1 MRVASTQ
8 LRVQLAAE
16 GVALALEL
24 ELLLVIM
31 IIKFLRPLLT
41 LILRQIIFCVLAN
54 RGLMIG
60 ECIYLVKLQ
69 KVFISVQAECS
80 AHLLHLTHLLNLIDD
95 ALLSQVV

>member
-16 GVALALEL
+16 GVALALDL

-31 IIKFLRPLLT
+31 IIKLLRPLLT

-60 ECIYLVKLQ
+60 ECIYLVKL
-69 KVFISVQAECS
+69 
-80 AHLLHLTHLLNLIDD
+80 
-95 ALLSQVV
+95 